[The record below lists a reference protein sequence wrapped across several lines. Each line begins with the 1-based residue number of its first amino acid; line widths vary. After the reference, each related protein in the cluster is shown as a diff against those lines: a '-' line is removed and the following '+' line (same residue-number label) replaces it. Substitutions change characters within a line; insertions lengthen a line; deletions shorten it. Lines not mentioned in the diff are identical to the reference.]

1 MKTLYLDCFA
11 GIAGD
16 MFLGALLD
24 LGLDAKE
31 FLHTMEHVVLFPE
44 REGGTGD
51 THSHDHGHTRH
62 HDHEHPHVRETDPH
76 GHVHGDDILKISV
89 RQDSKAGMAGI
100 KVSVANLE
108 DHPHR
113 GLGDV
118 LAIIGASP
126 LSPKVKERAS
136 KAFRLLAEAEAKV
149 HGTSPEE
156 VHFHEV
162 GAIDSIADIIGA
174 FVLVEMA
181 GVERVVCSPLNVGSG
196 TVKCAHGVL
205 PVPAPATLELLEG
218 LPVYAEGSPMERVTP
233 TGALLVK
240 CLADEFGPLP
250 AGRVLASG
258 RGLGDRES
266 DIPNLLRAVL
276 VETPDNGEEDRFRR
290 DRGVVLETNIDDMN
304 PQYYGPVMQMLFAE
318 GALDVWATPMIMKK
332 GRPAVTLSCL
342 CLPEKEEELA
352 AILLRETTTLG
363 LRKYP
368 VDRLKTDHEIVERET
383 SWGMVRFKVARL
395 GGEVLRANPEFEDVR
410 RLSREFGIPL
420 PEMRERLLGDF
431 LL

>member
-24 LGLDAKE
+24 LGLDSEE
-31 FLHTMEHVVLFPE
+31 FLHTMEHVVLFPQ
-44 REGGTGD
+44 GGNGNGTG
-51 THSHDHGHTRH
+51 HVHPHDHGHGCH
-62 HDHEHPHVRETDPH
+62 HGHDHECGNNV
-76 GHVHGDDILKISV
+76 LKISI
-89 RQDSKAGMAGI
+89 RPGSKSGMAGI

-118 LAIIGASP
+118 LAIIEASP
-126 LSPKVKERAS
+126 LPPKVKERAS
-136 KAFRLLAEAEAKV
+136 EAFRLLAEAEAKV

-218 LPVYAEGSPMERVTP
+218 IPVYAEGTPMERVTP

-240 CLADEFGPLP
+240 CLADEFGPIP
-250 AGRVLASG
+250 AGRVLGSG
-258 RGLGDRES
+258 KGLGDRES

-276 VETPDNGEEDRFRR
+276 VETPDSGEEDRFRR

-352 AILLRETTTLG
+352 AVLLRETTTLG

-395 GGEVLRANPEFEDVR
+395 GEEVLRANPEFEDVR
-410 RLSREFGIPL
+410 RLSRESGIPL

>member
-51 THSHDHGHTRH
+51 THFHDHGHTRH

-89 RQDSKAGMAGI
+89 HPGSKAGMAGI

-162 GAIDSIADIIGA
+162 GAIDSIADIIRA

-250 AGRVLASG
+250 AGRVWLRGGGSATG
-258 RGLGDRES
+258 RAISPTCCVRC
-266 DIPNLLRAVL
+266 
-276 VETPDNGEEDRFRR
+276 
-290 DRGVVLETNIDDMN
+290 
-304 PQYYGPVMQMLFAE
+304 
-318 GALDVWATPMIMKK
+318 WW
-332 GRPAVTLSCL
+332 RPRT
-342 CLPEKEEELA
+342 A
-352 AILLRETTTLG
+352 A
-363 LRKYP
+363 K
-368 VDRLKTDHEIVERET
+368 KTDSGGTGASSWRRT
-383 SWGMVRFKVARL
+383 STT
-395 GGEVLRANPEFEDVR
+395 
-410 RLSREFGIPL
+410 
-420 PEMRERLLGDF
+420 
-431 LL
+431 

>member
-24 LGLDAKE
+24 IGLDRKA
-31 FLHTMEHVVLFPE
+31 FLETMESIVLFPCH
-44 REGGTGD
+44 GHSGD
-51 THSHDHGHTRH
+51 HHSHGEGHSHGHDQDH
-62 HDHEHPHVRETDPH
+62 HHHH
-76 GHVHGDDILKISV
+76 GPEDRLQISIS
-89 RQDSKAGMAGI
+89 RGSRGGIAGT
-100 KVSVANLE
+100 KVSVRSFE

-113 GLGDV
+113 GLSDV

-126 LSPKVKERAS
+126 LSPWVKERSTA
-136 KAFRLLAEAEAKV
+136 AFRLLAEAEAKV
-149 HGTSPEE
+149 HGTTPEE

-181 GVERVVCSPLNVGSG
+181 GIEKTVSSPLNVGSG
-196 TVKCAHGVL
+196 TIKCAHGIL
-205 PVPAPATLELLEG
+205 PVPAPAAMELLEG
-218 LPVYAEGSPMERVTP
+218 IPVYAEGAPMERVTP
-233 TGALLVK
+233 TGALLVR
-240 CLADEFGPLP
+240 CLAGEFGPLP
-250 AGRVLASG
+250 SGKVLASG
-258 RGLGDRES
+258 KGLGDRDS
-266 DIPNLLRAVL
+266 DIPNMVRAVI
-276 VETPDNGEEDRFRR
+276 VDTPEHCGRDAFRR

-304 PQYYGPVMQMLFAE
+304 PQYYGPVMQKLFAE

-342 CLPEKEEELA
+342 CLPEMEEVLA
-352 AILLRETTTLG
+352 EILLRETTTLG

-383 SWGMVRFKVARL
+383 SWGLVRFKVARL
-395 GGEVLRANPEFEDVR
+395 GGETLRANPEFEDVR
-410 RLSREFGIPL
+410 RLSEEHSIPL
-420 PEMRERLLGDF
+420 PEMRERLVGEF
-431 LL
+431 LP